1 MNPTKPQKQNTVQA
15 AKSTPAL
22 HPAVRP
28 LMEPLHW
35 AGQQVLVLGCGESG
49 QAMVAWLMRC
59 GAKVK
64 LADTRTDP
72 PGAKTLLE
80 DFPQLDGLFGDPQ
93 ASWLE
98 GVDLLAWSPG
108 VSIERGPGAELAQWA
123 QAKGIPIAGE
133 IEWFAQALARLAQ
146 RGYQPAV
153 VAVTG
158 TNGKTTTVSLLA
170 KLCEAANRKVALAG
184 NVSPAALRALIG
196 ALDAAG
202 LSPEDWY
209 SDSSLPD
216 SVVHALP
223 QVWVLELSSF
233 QLALCSSLQAD
244 ASAFL
249 NLSVDHL
256 DWHAS
261 MDHYAAAK
269 QLIFQAAG
277 VAVFSRD
284 DDATEPWSRAVQKRV
299 SFGLSLPQRLG
310 DLGVAQL
317 QGLQWLVE
325 AVALEEGGG
334 RRRRAE
340 PAAFRLRPLMPAE
353 ALRMRGH
360 HNQANALAAL
370 ALGRAIGLP
379 MSAMLHGLRR
389 FEAGPHRCEILR
401 VVHDVAYI
409 DDSKG
414 TNVGATIAA
423 LRGIGMSCHLIAGGV
438 GKGQDF
444 AALGQAIVEKAAS
457 VALIGEAA
465 PAIEAAVHAAL
476 AAHPAMLGRALE
488 MSRHESLEDA
498 VQAAAQR
505 ARTGEAVL
513 LSPACA
519 SFDMFKDYKHRAAMF
534 ARAVEELAGV
544 IA

>member
-1 MNPTKPQKQNTVQA
+1 MNPTKPQKQNTGQP
-15 AKSTPAL
+15 AKPTPAL

-98 GVDLLAWSPG
+98 GIDLLAWSPG

-202 LSPEDWY
+202 LSPEDWH

-340 PAAFRLRPLMPAE
+340 PAAFRL
-353 ALRMRGH
+353 
-360 HNQANALAAL
+360 
-370 ALGRAIGLP
+370 
-379 MSAMLHGLRR
+379 
-389 FEAGPHRCEILR
+389 
-401 VVHDVAYI
+401 
-409 DDSKG
+409 
-414 TNVGATIAA
+414 
-423 LRGIGMSCHLIAGGV
+423 
-438 GKGQDF
+438 
-444 AALGQAIVEKAAS
+444 
-457 VALIGEAA
+457 
-465 PAIEAAVHAAL
+465 
-476 AAHPAMLGRALE
+476 
-488 MSRHESLEDA
+488 
-498 VQAAAQR
+498 
-505 ARTGEAVL
+505 
-513 LSPACA
+513 
-519 SFDMFKDYKHRAAMF
+519 
-534 ARAVEELAGV
+534 
-544 IA
+544 